1 MSVGVACHRMLTM
14 RVCREPAELTS
25 AERRR
30 RIASILAKGAV
41 RWRKRAMAGGFMP
54 APKFSPAGENCRELP
69 SETRLSVSGG
79 TRGFT
84 PRGDGDD
91 A

>member
-1 MSVGVACHRMLTM
+1 MIVGVACHRMLTM
-14 RVCREPAELTS
+14 RVCREPAELTP

-41 RWRKRAMAGGFMP
+41 RWRKRAKAGGFVPVSMP
-54 APKFSPAGENCRELP
+54 SRDCKKALDLP
-69 SETRLSVSGG
+69 GHSRLSVSDG